1 VDNDVPM
8 RIAVKHRSS
17 NVGFS
22 ALTTIFVAAMPKCP
36 LCWLALMS
44 ALGVGSV
51 INSAW
56 LQPLAVAL
64 LFLSVSMLLGRA
76 RRRGGYGPFMLG
88 LLAAG
93 AIYLNKFI
101 LNYDPGVYLSGA
113 TLISASIWNTLP
125 KRRRATTDTR
135 CHC

>member
-8 RIAVKHRSS
+8 RIAGQRRSS
-17 NVGFS
+17 NVGF
-22 ALTTIFVAAMPKCP
+22 ATLTAILVAAMPKCP

-51 INSAW
+51 INLAW

-64 LFLSVSMLLGRA
+64 LCLSVSMLLVRA

-88 LLAAG
+88 LVAAG
-93 AIYLNKFI
+93 AIYLSKFI

-113 TLISASIWNTLP
+113 TLISASVWNTLP

>member
-1 VDNDVPM
+1 
-8 RIAVKHRSS
+8 
-17 NVGFS
+17 
-22 ALTTIFVAAMPKCP
+22 
-36 LCWLALMS
+36 MS

-56 LQPLAVAL
+56 LQPLAGAL
-64 LFLSVSMLLGRA
+64 LFLSVSMLLMRA

-88 LLAAG
+88 LAAAG
-93 AIYLNKFI
+93 AIYLSKFI